1 MPYFGQLSPD
11 KTSVWGF
18 LIEKAMAKMKG
29 NYYVVNDVGLTL
41 PESIGYL
48 TGVPTFSYTPT
59 AGNTTFFSLIL
70 AAYQSQFIITA
81 STPADATR
89 SYFPRNTCGIAAN
102 HAYSVVAVFTITA
115 SNGTQIQAMMMR
127 NPWGS
132 CNTQYCYNGTM
143 NSTDPFWTAAM
154 ISQLPFGVNP
164 VTDEVSYGIW
174 VMPASLFSTCFD
186 GYTIGHYKASLGY
199 SFGYYD

>member
-1 MPYFGQLSPD
+1 MWAPIL
-11 KTSVWGF
+11 
-18 LIEKAMAKMKG
+18 EKAWAKMKG

-89 SYFPRNTCGIAAN
+89 SYFP
-102 HAYSVVAVFTITA
+102 
-115 SNGTQIQAMMMR
+115 
-127 NPWGS
+127 
-132 CNTQYCYNGTM
+132 
-143 NSTDPFWTAAM
+143 
-154 ISQLPFGVNP
+154 LK
-164 VTDEVSYGIW
+164 
-174 VMPASLFSTCFD
+174 
-186 GYTIGHYKASLGY
+186 GHK
-199 SFGYYD
+199 